1 MVLIFM
7 RWWFDQLVGLVP
19 AGLRHRF
26 RRPPDAVLLNGGAR
40 ELTIS
45 VRRRGVERPL
55 GAAGQQR
62 GGRLKRGAL
71 PDLVLLR
78 PPVDAVL
85 RKRLRLP
92 AAALGHLR
100 RALGYEM
107 ERETPFAADELH
119 WDYRLIRPDGEASQ
133 LEIEMVLVPRA
144 ALAPVLVQAA
154 AASLTPTA
162 LEIAEDREAPWFI
175 PLAEASRRRVDRV
188 GAVLVAVTAV
198 LLLLAF
204 GLPWLRQQEALE
216 TVTARLETTR
226 AHAADAAVL
235 RGEIDKLADAADF
248 IATERQHAGRP
259 LAILAAATRALP
271 DDAYLSALSLHG
283 ARVVFTGYAP
293 NASGLIARLA
303 DAPVFRNPAFTA
315 PVVREPGSGLE
326 TFAIDVSLA
335 GDVP

>member
-1 MVLIFM
+1 MILVFM
-7 RWWFDQLVGLVP
+7 RWWFDQLADLVP
-19 AGLRHRF
+19 ASVRRRF
-26 RRPPDAVLLNGGAR
+26 RRPPDAVLLDGSAS
-40 ELTIS
+40 ELTMS

-55 GAAGQQR
+55 GSVRQARGVGKRR
-62 GGRLKRGAL
+62 GGL

-78 PPVDAVL
+78 PPAHAVL

-92 AAALGHLR
+92 AVALGHLR

-119 WDYRLIRPDGEASQ
+119 WDYRVIRQDAEAAQ

-144 ALAPVLVQAA
+144 ALTPVLAQAA
-154 AASLTPTA
+154 TASLTPTA
-162 LEIAEDREAPWFI
+162 LEIAEDAAAHWLI
-175 PLAEASRRRVDRV
+175 PLAEASRRRLDRV
-188 GAVLVAVTAV
+188 TGFLVATTAV
-198 LLLLAF
+198 LLLLVL

-216 TVTARLETTR
+216 TVEARLETTR
-226 AHAADAAVL
+226 AHAADAATL

-248 IATERQHAGRP
+248 IAAERRRAGRP

-271 DDAYLSALSLHG
+271 DDTYLSAVSLHG
-283 ARVVFTGYAP
+283 SRVIFNGYAP

-303 DAPVFRNPAFTA
+303 DAPVFRNPVFTA

-326 TFAIDVSLA
+326 TFAIDVSLTGGA
-335 GDVP
+335 P